1 MKLSIIIP
9 VYKVEAYLDFCLKSI
24 ARQNVDDCEVI
35 LVDDGSP
42 DGSGALCDEWARKAH
57 LFHVVHSEKNQG
69 LSAARNKG
77 LDLACGDFVTFVDSD
92 DYLSPGTLGSNLK
105 LLESMPEA
113 DVLEYPVCVDHGTQQ
128 SYHYVPGKCEAVSFK
143 DWVTQ
148 KGYLHSYA
156 CNKIYRR
163 SLWNGQRFP
172 EGRLFEDVFTIPSVL
187 RRARA
192 ILRSDKGLY
201 YYCNRKDSISHNVT
215 PRSIDDLLQAH
226 LQLYHDMTDFPEI
239 SEKALDDLYLCL
251 CNPQIVRLQMGGSA
265 CIPDRRIPLR
275 RALFTRRP
283 ANYHLK
289 AILKSVSG
297 KNYCTLMAKA
307 RKILKK

>member
-113 DVLEYPVCVDHGTQQ
+113 DVLEYPARLMIAFSTWLENL
-128 SYHYVPGKCEAVSFK
+128 YFAAEAEENALPN
-143 DWVTQ
+143 TI
-148 KGYLHSYA
+148 YL
-156 CNKIYRR
+156 K
-163 SLWNGQRFP
+163 
-172 EGRLFEDVFTIPSVL
+172 
-187 RRARA
+187 
-192 ILRSDKGLY
+192 
-201 YYCNRKDSISHNVT
+201 
-215 PRSIDDLLQAH
+215 
-226 LQLYHDMTDFPEI
+226 
-239 SEKALDDLYLCL
+239 KALEALEELDRVIPHYCRGRWQHWYDASTKVNLS
-251 CNPQIVRLQMGGSA
+251 QM
-265 CIPDRRIPLR
+265 REMLR
-275 RALFTRRP
+275 QKLSS
-283 ANYHLK
+283 K
-289 AILKSVSG
+289 EIG
-297 KNYCTLMAKA
+297 
-307 RKILKK
+307 